1 MIKTELTLL
10 FQDEGDE
17 KDLDMDLE
25 GDGEDEDSPNS
36 DDCQIIT
43 NTKLATAFVLE
54 SVRPEDR

>member
-1 MIKTELTLL
+1 
-10 FQDEGDE
+10 
-17 KDLDMDLE
+17 MDLE

-54 SVRPEDR
+54 SVRPEDRFVQKPLTFYNSFMSLIIK

>member
-1 MIKTELTLL
+1 MF

-17 KDLDMDLE
+17 KDLDLDLE
-25 GDGEDEDSPNS
+25 GDVEDEDSPNS